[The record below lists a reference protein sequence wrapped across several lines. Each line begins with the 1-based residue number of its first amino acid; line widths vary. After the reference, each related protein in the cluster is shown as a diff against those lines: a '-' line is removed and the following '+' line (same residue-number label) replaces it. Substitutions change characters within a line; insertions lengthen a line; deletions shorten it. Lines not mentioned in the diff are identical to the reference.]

1 MELHGNPYMALSWN
15 VAAMPCACRIIA
27 AGYRGIAID
36 RFAVQG
42 IAMGLFRAKAMGQY
56 HANAMVY
63 FMARH

>member
-1 MELHGNPYMALSWN
+1 
-15 VAAMPCACRIIA
+15 MPCACRIIA

-42 IAMGLFRAKAMGQY
+42 IAMGLFRANAMGQY